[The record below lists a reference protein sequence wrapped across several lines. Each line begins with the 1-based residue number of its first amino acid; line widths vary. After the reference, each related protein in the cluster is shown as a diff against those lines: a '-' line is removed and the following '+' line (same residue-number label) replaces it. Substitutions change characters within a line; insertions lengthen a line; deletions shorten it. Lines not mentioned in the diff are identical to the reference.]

1 MNRRPART
9 GSRPRPAPRPAT
21 DSATGAATA
30 PTTGSA
36 TGPSP
41 APGLR
46 VSLPAQARYG
56 IDTAPQARRGDVGLA
71 DGGASRTVAAQM
83 NAARPAGAQA
93 VLAGDVAALSLLH
106 EAAHLLVE
114 RFEEVAFPQ
123 ARQRAA
129 EGLYA
134 SLGPDADRVLAD
146 FARAFPPRLAEPEDA
161 ASIVGELILT
171 RLANENPAIGPLR
184 ELVDDAALHR
194 STAYRRAVQELEA
207 LLVAAGPVPGA
218 DDNGRAAQ
226 DLLAL
231 LRAPA
236 RHAPTSL
243 AGQLRY
249 VRENWPALL
258 GADLGGLLD
267 RLDVALGV
275 LEEEERGLHR
285 RFGGRGA
292 RGPTQTPE
300 FAGMDAEIE
309 RFSSD
314 SAWMPRLV
322 LMAKSTYV
330 WLDQLSKRYGRDIGT
345 LDAIPDEELEA
356 LQRWGV
362 TGLWLIGLWQRS
374 VASETIKRRRG
385 NPDAVAS
392 AYSLD
397 DYRIAEDLGGED
409 ALANLRDRA
418 WSRGIRLASD
428 MVPNHMGID
437 SRWVIEHPD
446 WFLSVPEPPYPAYT
460 FNGPDLS
467 PDGRVS
473 IVLEDHYWDNS
484 DAAVV
489 FKHHDHAAG
498 VSRYI
503 YHGNDGTSFPWN
515 DTAQLDFIKAEVRE
529 QVIRTILDVARRF
542 PVIRFDA
549 AMVLARKH
557 VERLWWPLPGAGD
570 GIPSRAE
577 HALRKAAF
585 DKLMPNEF
593 WREVV
598 DRVAAEVPDTLLL
611 AEAFWLL
618 EGYFVRTLGMH
629 RVYNSAFM
637 HMLRDEDNAGYR
649 KLIRDTLEFDP
660 EILKRYVNFMSN
672 PDEETALE
680 QFGSGDKYLGVAT
693 LLMTLPGLPMLG
705 HGQVEGFSEKY
716 GMEFRRPRLD
726 ERPDEALVGRHEQHL
741 FPLVHRRAM
750 FAEAHDFRLYDL
762 VRDDGSVDENV
773 YAYSNGSGDARSLV
787 VYHNRFGDTA
797 GTIRESVS
805 FVLKGADGAK
815 TMTRRTLGD
824 SLSIPDEDGV
834 FIGLR
839 DVRAGLEYLRPA
851 RALRAG
857 GLRVHLDAYRC
868 QVFLDFR
875 ELRDSPGDGQPW
887 RRLAAELG
895 DRGVPSL
902 DDALRDL
909 ELAPVHHA
917 IGAVVADP
925 GRLPDLVRAVESAT
939 GRPAGGPER
948 SAGRR
953 SAQPKAKV
961 DRAPVTAVRRVAR
974 TPVPAPD
981 GRSAAVLAAWTI
993 LEPLIAA
1000 FGPAVFADLRLG
1012 GPLDHAL
1019 GERHGLDA
1027 AASRDIGWDGAVLTA
1042 AMAAPVAPDRDRL
1055 AAWFADPM
1063 VRAALLVHA
1072 WEGAEYFERAPFDAL
1087 TERVAL
1093 AEIVTGAEQRTARVR
1108 AGRLRSAARVAGYRV
1123 APLAEAAVR
1132 RGRKAAT
1139 QGR

>member
-1 MNRRPART
+1 MNDDREA
-9 GSRPRPAPRPAT
+9 
-21 DSATGAATA
+21 
-30 PTTGSA
+30 GSA
-36 TGPSP
+36 SI
-41 APGLR
+41 
-46 VSLPAQARYG
+46 Q
-56 IDTAPQARRGDVGLA
+56 
-71 DGGASRTVAAQM
+71 
-83 NAARPAGAQA
+83 
-93 VLAGDVAALSLLH
+93 AGDVAALSLLH
-106 EAAHLLVE
+106 EIAHLLVE
-114 RFEEVAFPQ
+114 RFEEVAVPR
-123 ARQRAA
+123 ARERAA
-129 EGLYA
+129 EGLRA
-134 SLGPDADRVLAD
+134 SLGDDGDRVLD
-146 FARAFPPRLAEPEDA
+146 EFARTFPTRSALPEDA

-184 ELVDDAALHR
+184 ELVDDASL
-194 STAYRRAVQELEA
+194 SENTAYGRAVGELES

-218 DDNGRAAQ
+218 GDGGRAAGN
-226 DLLAL
+226 LLEL

-249 VRENWPALL
+249 IRENWPALL
-258 GADLGGLLD
+258 GSDLGGLLD
-267 RLDVALGV
+267 RLELTIGV
-275 LEEEERGLHR
+275 LAEEERGLHR
-285 RFGGRGA
+285 RFGGGA
-292 RGPTQTPE
+292 GPSTAREGPE
-300 FAGMDAEIE
+300 FAGMEAEVE
-309 RFSSD
+309 RFSTD
-314 SAWMPRLV
+314 SEWMPRLV
-322 LMAKSTYV
+322 LMAKATYV
-330 WLDQLSKRYGRDIGT
+330 WLDQLSKRYERDIRT
-345 LDAIPDEELEA
+345 LDAIPDEELDT

-397 DYRIAEDLGGED
+397 DYRIADDLGGED

-418 WSRGIRLASD
+418 WARGIRLASD

-437 SRWVIEHPD
+437 SRWVVEHPE
-446 WFLSVPEPPYPAYT
+446 WFLSVPQPPYPAYT

-467 PDGRVS
+467 PDDRVS

-489 FKHHDHAAG
+489 FKHHDHASG

-557 VERLWWPLPGAGD
+557 VQRLWWPLPGAGD

-577 HALRKAAF
+577 HAMRKAAF

-649 KLIRDTLEFDP
+649 RVIKETLEFDP

-716 GMEFRRPRLD
+716 GMEFRRARLD
-726 ERPDEALVGRHEQHL
+726 ERPDEGLVARHEEHL

-762 VRDDGSVDENV
+762 VRDDGSVDEHV
-773 YAYSNGSGDARSLV
+773 YAYSNGFGGARSLI

-797 GTIRESVS
+797 GTIRESVP
-805 FVLKGADGAK
+805 FAVKGGDGSK
-815 TMTRRTLGD
+815 TMTQRTLGD
-824 SLSIPDEDGV
+824 ALAIPAEDGV
-834 FIGLR
+834 FIAFR
-839 DVRAGLEYLRPA
+839 DVRGGLEYLRPA
-851 RALRAG
+851 RALRDG
-857 GLRVHLDAYRC
+857 GLRVSLGAYRC
-868 QVFLDFR
+868 HVFLGFR
-875 ELRDSPGDGQPW
+875 EHRDSDGDGQPW
-887 RRLAAELG
+887 SRLAAELG
-895 DRGVPSL
+895 ERGVPSL

-909 ELAPVHHA
+909 ELAPVHDA
-917 IGAVVADP
+917 LRRTVVDP
-925 GRLPDLVRAVESAT
+925 GRLPELLLAIEAAT
-939 GRPAGGPER
+939 GRAPEPAR
-948 SAGRR
+948 RRRGR
-953 SAQPKAKV
+953 AAHNPDPTI
-961 DRAPVTAVRRVAR
+961 DRRAAIATSSPDARTTAVL
-974 TPVPAPD
+974 D
-981 GRSAAVLAAWTI
+981 AWTI
-993 LEPLIAA
+993 LQPVFAA
-1000 FGPAVFADLRLG
+1000 FRAGSFADLRLA

-1019 GERHGLDA
+1019 GERHALDVA
-1027 AASRDIGWDGAVLTA
+1027 TSHDIGWDGAVLAA
-1042 AMAAPVAPDRDRL
+1042 AMAAPAAPDRKRL
-1055 AAWFADPM
+1055 AAWFADPTIG
-1063 VRAALLVHA
+1063 AGLHVHE
-1072 WEGAEYFERAPFDAL
+1072 WEGVEYFDGTAFGIL
-1087 TERVAL
+1087 TDRVAL
-1093 AEIVTGAEQRTARVR
+1093 AEAIDGRSGPNARAR
-1108 AGRLRSAARVAGYRV
+1108 ARRLIKAAAAAGYRV
-1123 APLAEAAVR
+1123 GALATRTSERRAPP
-1132 RGRKAAT
+1132 GR
-1139 QGR
+1139 

>member
-1 MNRRPART
+1 MKNRP
-9 GSRPRPAPRPAT
+9 G
-21 DSATGAATA
+21 DAA
-30 PTTGSA
+30 
-36 TGPSP
+36 
-41 APGLR
+41 GLR
-46 VSLPAQARYG
+46 VARPAQARYG
-56 IDTAPQARRGDVGLA
+56 IESAPTGRRGDVGLA
-71 DGGASRTVAAQM
+71 DGATSRTVAARM
-83 NAARPAGAQA
+83 NDDREAGSASIQ
-93 VLAGDVAALSLLH
+93 AGDVAALSLLH
-106 EAAHLLVE
+106 EIAHLLVE
-114 RFEEVAFPQ
+114 RFEEVAVPR
-123 ARQRAA
+123 ARERAA
-129 EGLYA
+129 EGLRA
-134 SLGPDADRVLAD
+134 SLGDDGDRVLD
-146 FARAFPPRLAEPEDA
+146 EFARTFPSRNEEPEDA

-184 ELVDDAALHR
+184 ELVDDASLSD
-194 STAYRRAVQELEA
+194 STPYGRAVSELES

-218 DDNGRAAQ
+218 GDGGRAAGN
-226 DLLAL
+226 LLDL

-249 VRENWPALL
+249 IRENWPALL
-258 GADLGGLLD
+258 GDDLGGLLD
-267 RLDVALGV
+267 RLDLAIGV
-275 LEEEERGLHR
+275 LAEEERGLHR
-285 RFGGRGA
+285 RFGGA
-292 RGPTQTPE
+292 TGPGKVREGPE
-300 FAGMDAEIE
+300 FAGMDAEVE

-314 SAWMPRLV
+314 SDWMPRLV

-330 WLDQLSKRYGRDIGT
+330 WLDQISKRYERDIRT
-345 LDAIPDEELEA
+345 LDAIPDEELDI

-397 DYRIAEDLGGED
+397 DYRIADDLGGEG
-409 ALANLRDRA
+409 ALANLSDRA
-418 WSRGIRLASD
+418 WARGIRLASD

-437 SRWVIEHPD
+437 SRWVVEHPE
-446 WFLSVPEPPYPAYT
+446 WFLSVPEPPYPAYA

-467 PDGRVS
+467 PDGRVA

-489 FKHHDHAAG
+489 FKHHDHGSG
-498 VSRYI
+498 VTRYI

-515 DTAQLDFIKAEVRE
+515 DTAQLDFIKADVRE

-577 HALRKAAF
+577 HAMRKAAF

-649 KLIRDTLEFDP
+649 RVIKETLEFDP

-680 QFGSGDKYLGVAT
+680 QFGSGDKYLGVST

-705 HGQVEGFSEKY
+705 HGQVEGFAEKY
-716 GMEFRRPRLD
+716 GMEFRRPRMD
-726 ERPDEALVGRHEQHL
+726 ERPDEALVARHERHL

-750 FAEAHDFRLYDL
+750 FAEAHDFLLYDL

-773 YAYSNGSGDARSLV
+773 YAYSNGSGDSRSLV

-797 GTIRESVS
+797 GTIRESVAFAVKHDDGS
-805 FVLKGADGAK
+805 KTQQRRSLADALGIPGDPNVLIAF
-815 TMTRRTLGD
+815 R
-824 SLSIPDEDGV
+824 DE
-834 FIGLR
+834 
-839 DVRAGLEYLRPA
+839 RAGLEYLRSA
-851 RALRAG
+851 GRIRAS
-857 GLRVHLDAYRC
+857 GLRLELDAYRC
-868 QVFLDFR
+868 QVFTGFR
-875 ELRDSPGDGQPW
+875 ELRDGAGAGGTDGSGGGASW
-887 RRLAAELG
+887 GRLASEIG
-895 DRGVPSL
+895 DRGVPNL

-909 ELAPVHHA
+909 ELRPVHDA
-917 IGAVVADP
+917 LRATVVDP
-925 GRLPDLVRAVESAT
+925 GRLPELLLAVATAT
-939 GRPAGGPER
+939 GRESAVSESPAPVR
-948 SAGRR
+948 SRAGTKRTAPDPTIDRR
-953 SAQPKAKV
+953 SAIA
-961 DRAPVTAVRRVAR
+961 TL
-974 TPVPAPD
+974 APD
-981 GRSAAVLAAWTI
+981 VRTAAVLDAWVVLGPLFVAFDAAI
-993 LEPLIAA
+993 
-1000 FGPAVFADLRLG
+1000 FADLRLG
-1012 GPLDHAL
+1012 GPLDGAL
-1019 GERHGLDA
+1019 GERHALGA
-1027 AASRDIGWDGAVLTA
+1027 GTAHDIGWDGAVLTA
-1042 AMAAPVAPDRDRL
+1042 ALAAPARPDRARL
-1055 AAWFADPM
+1055 AAWLADPI
-1063 VRAALLVHA
+1063 VIAGLRVHT
-1072 WEGAEYFERAPFDAL
+1072 WEGVDYLDGDALATL
-1087 TERVAL
+1087 TERIAL
-1093 AEIVTGAEQRTARVR
+1093 AEIVDGAAPAIARAR
-1108 AGRLRSAARVAGYRV
+1108 AARLRKIAAAAGHLV
-1123 APLAEAAVR
+1123 GHLVVEGPGGSR
-1132 RGRKAAT
+1132 RPSR
-1139 QGR
+1139 RSSS